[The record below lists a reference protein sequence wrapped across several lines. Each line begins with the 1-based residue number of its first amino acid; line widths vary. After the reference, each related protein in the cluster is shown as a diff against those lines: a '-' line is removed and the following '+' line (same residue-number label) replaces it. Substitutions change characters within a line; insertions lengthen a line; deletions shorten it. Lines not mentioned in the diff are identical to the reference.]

1 MNKFQPLTHYANE
14 YGIPIAT
21 LLDHCEA
28 GELRA
33 IKVGVGKSRNHYR
46 LPQEWWDEFLKQQEQ
61 AAKKPTEKFLPPSDD
76 EIELLRLRVAR
87 LRENPGASSRP
98 RSRRR
103 VSP

>member
-1 MNKFQPLTHYANE
+1 VNKFLPLMHYATE

-46 LPQEWWDEFLKQQEQ
+46 LPQEWWDQFLERQEQ
-61 AAKKPTEKFLPPSDD
+61 AAKKTQEKFHPPSANELEYIMIPNHAQLLHTLD
-76 EIELLRLRVAR
+76 EQRF
-87 LRENPGASSRP
+87 
-98 RSRRR
+98 
-103 VSP
+103 

>member
-1 MNKFQPLTHYANE
+1 MHYANE

-46 LPQEWWDEFLKQQEQ
+46 LPQEWWDQFLEQQEK
-61 AAKKPTEKFLPPSDD
+61 AAKKTQETFPPPTAD
-76 EIELLRLRVAR
+76 ELEFTRIGLAR
-87 LRENPGASSRP
+87 HRESCGASLPR

-103 VSP
+103 VYP